1 MKKPSPSVAV
11 FFYLCAMEKD
21 NQIFGIRAII
31 EAINAK
37 KEIDKVFVQKEAQGD
52 LMHDLMKTMKRN
64 NINFSYVP
72 VEKLNRLTPN
82 NHQGAVATIAP
93 ISFVSLETLV
103 ESVIET
109 GKKPLFLILDQL
121 SDARNFGAII
131 RTAECTGVD
140 GIIIQKQGSAPVNGD
155 TVKTSA
161 GAVFNVPICKVDHIK
176 DAIFY
181 LQGSGIKTVAA
192 TEKTEHHIY
201 EINLNEGVAIIM
213 GSEDRGVNPSVLK
226 IVDEKAKLPMFGSI
240 ESLNVSVA
248 CGAFLYE
255 ALRQRLN

>member
-1 MKKPSPSVAV
+1 
-11 FFYLCAMEKD
+11 MEKD

-37 KEIDKVFVQKEAQGD
+37 KEIDKVFVQKDAQGD
-52 LMHDLMKTMKRN
+52 LMQDLMKTMKRN

-93 ISFVSLETLV
+93 ISFVSLETMV
-103 ESVIET
+103 ESVIES

-192 TEKTEHHIY
+192 TEKTDQNIY
-201 EINLNEGVAIIM
+201 DINFNEGVAIIM

-226 IVDEKAKLPMFGSI
+226 IVDEKAKLPMFGTI

>member
-1 MKKPSPSVAV
+1 
-11 FFYLCAMEKD
+11 MEKEH
-21 NQIFGIRAII
+21 QIFGIRAII
-31 EAINAK
+31 EAISAG
-37 KEIDKVFVQKEAQGD
+37 KEIDKVFIQSDAQSE
-52 LMHDLMKTMKRN
+52 LMQELMKVMKKN
-64 NINFSYVP
+64 SINFSYVP

-93 ISFVSLETLV
+93 ISFVKLETLV
-103 ESVIET
+103 DSVLSRSVGS
-109 GKKPLFLILDQL
+109 GKTPLFLILDQL

-140 GIIIQKQGSAPVNGD
+140 GIIVQKTGSAPVNGD

-192 TEKTEHHIY
+192 TEKTDQNIY
-201 EINLNEGVAIIM
+201 DISLNQPVAIIM
-213 GSEDRGVNPSVLK
+213 GSEDRGINPSVLK
-226 IVDEKAKLPMFGSI
+226 IVDEKAKLPMFGTI
-240 ESLNVSVA
+240 GSLNVSVA

-255 ALRQRLN
+255 AVRQRQ

>member
-1 MKKPSPSVAV
+1 
-11 FFYLCAMEKD
+11 MEKD

-52 LMHDLMKTMKRN
+52 LMQDLMKTMKRN

-103 ESVIET
+103 ERVIET

-192 TEKTEHHIY
+192 TEKTESHIY
-201 EINLNEGVAIIM
+201 DINLNEGVAIIM

-226 IVDEKAKLPMFGSI
+226 IVDEKAKLPMFGTI

-255 ALRQRLN
+255 ALRQRM

>member
-1 MKKPSPSVAV
+1 
-11 FFYLCAMEKD
+11 MEKD

-52 LMHDLMKTMKRN
+52 LMQDLIKTMKRN

-192 TEKTEHHIY
+192 TEKTESHIY
-201 EINLNEGVAIIM
+201 DINLNEGIAIIM

-226 IVDEKAKLPMFGSI
+226 IVDEKAKLPMFGTI